1 MVRTLH
7 SKNRIPGTRLTVISG
22 LDVMRRDSD
31 LERLI
36 KNTGGTAV
44 IVELQG
50 DQDDDRFASD
60 KTRTARIMAD
70 LVEEYS
76 KDTLFF
82 LFESTEKEG
91 FAGETI
97 SRLEKELD
105 MVCLKEGRGDEGEAR
120 EYMKRVIMESR
131 YAELMDDRSYSYLKK
146 KKSFHASDVRDAV
159 DEWSRMCLREK
170 AYSAYSKCGRTRSKA
185 KSKEKKSAYAEL
197 QKMIGLE
204 DVKVLVDD
212 ILAYYKLNNARIKY
226 VGEDKGSLS
235 RHMIFTGNPGCAK
248 TTVARLLAD
257 ILLEEGIV
265 TTGKY
270 VECGR
275 ADLVGRYVGWTAKTV
290 QAKFSQ
296 AKGGVLF
303 IDEAY
308 SLVDSSRSFGDE
320 AINTIVQEME
330 NHRDDVIVI
339 FAGYPEPMKEFLERN
354 EGLRSRIAFHVEFP
368 DYNEH
373 ELYEILALMVKE
385 RGYKMNTGCKDK
397 CLDIFKNA
405 VKTENFG
412 NGRFARNL
420 LEHAVMRQAGRLAGK
435 GGRRNYSKDT
445 LLKLVPGDFEDIGVL
460 STGSRKKMKVGF

>member
-1 MVRTLH
+1 M
-7 SKNRIPGTRLTVISG
+7 G
-22 LDVMRRDSD
+22 
-31 LERLI
+31 
-36 KNTGGTAV
+36 
-44 IVELQG
+44 
-50 DQDDDRFASD
+50 
-60 KTRTARIMAD
+60 
-70 LVEEYS
+70 
-76 KDTLFF
+76 
-82 LFESTEKEG
+82 
-91 FAGETI
+91 
-97 SRLEKELD
+97 
-105 MVCLKEGRGDEGEAR
+105 
-120 EYMKRVIMESR
+120 
-131 YAELMDDRSYSYLKK
+131 
-146 KKSFHASDVRDAV
+146 
-159 DEWSRMCLREK
+159 EWSRMCLREK
-170 AYSAYSKCGRTRSKA
+170 AYSAYSMCGRTRSKV
-185 KSKEKKSAYAEL
+185 KPKEKKAAYAEL

-204 DVKVLVDD
+204 DVKTLVDD
-212 ILAYYKLNNARIKY
+212 ILAYYKLNNARSRYI
-226 VGEDKGSLS
+226 GEDKGSLS

-290 QAKFSQ
+290 QAKFTQ

-308 SLVDSSRSFGDE
+308 SLVDNSRTFGDE

-339 FAGYPEPMKEFLERN
+339 FAGYPEPMEEFLNKN

-368 DYNEH
+368 DYNED
-373 ELYEILALMVKE
+373 ELYEILALMVRE
-385 RGYKMNTGCKDK
+385 RGYKMNPGCKNK
-397 CLDIFKNA
+397 CMDIFKSA

-420 LEHAVMRQAGRLAGK
+420 LEHAIMRQAGRLAGK
-435 GGRRNYSKDT
+435 GARRNYSKDT

-460 STGSRKKMKVGF
+460 STGRCKKMKVGF